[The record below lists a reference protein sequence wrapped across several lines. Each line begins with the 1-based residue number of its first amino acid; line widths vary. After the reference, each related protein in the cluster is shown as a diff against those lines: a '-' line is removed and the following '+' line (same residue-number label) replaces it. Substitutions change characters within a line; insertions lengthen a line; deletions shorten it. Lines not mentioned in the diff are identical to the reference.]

1 MSRIVYVNGS
11 FVPEEE
17 AKVSVFDRA
26 FLMADGIYEVTTV
39 VGGKLVDFAGHMA
52 RLGRSLAALKMTAP
66 ADTETLLAIHREL
79 VARNDLDEGLVYLQ
93 VSRGTAD
100 RDFFFPPEGTKP
112 TLVLFTQKLAVL
124 ERESVRK
131 GIKVASVPDLRWGL
145 RDIKTVQLLYP
156 SMAKMEAK
164 AKGADDAWMVES
176 DGTVTEGSSNNAYI
190 VTKAGTL
197 VTRALSH
204 SILHG
209 ITRLAVLRLARET
222 GMAVEERSFTLDE
235 AKAAKEAFITSASA
249 FVTPV
254 VAIDGQAI
262 GDGTP
267 GETTRRMRE
276 IYIAESLA
284 TAI

>member
-11 FVPEEE
+11 YVPEEE

-39 VGGKLVDFAGHMA
+39 VGGKLIDFAGHMA
-52 RLGRSLAALKMTAP
+52 RLGRSLAALKMTPP
-66 ADTETLLAIHREL
+66 ADTEALLAIHREL
-79 VARNDLDEGLVYLQ
+79 VVRNGLDEGLIYLQ
-93 VSRGTAD
+93 VSRGSAD
-100 RDFFFPPEGTKP
+100 RDFSFPPEGTPP
-112 TLVLFTQKLAVL
+112 TLVLFTQKVAVL
-124 ERESVRK
+124 ERESVRS

-164 AKGADDAWMVES
+164 SKGADDAWMVES

-190 VTKAGTL
+190 ITKAGTL

-204 SILHG
+204 AILHG

-222 GMAVEERSFTLDE
+222 GLTVEERSFTLDE
-235 AKAAKEAFITSASA
+235 AKDAREAFITSASA

-254 VAIDGQAI
+254 VSIDGQRI

-267 GETTRRMRE
+267 GETTKRMRE